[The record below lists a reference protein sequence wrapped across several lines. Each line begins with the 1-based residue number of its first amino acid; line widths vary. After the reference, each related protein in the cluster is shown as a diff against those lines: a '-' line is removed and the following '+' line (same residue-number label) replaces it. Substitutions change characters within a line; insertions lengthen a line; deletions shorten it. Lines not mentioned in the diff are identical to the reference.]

1 MSSSSGLKK
10 RKKAIP
16 GEKVVLVSGPMEGQ
30 VGTVIEQDASDLVL
44 IWMDRGLYARVHEVF
59 TERIERRW

>member
-30 VGTVIEQDASDLVL
+30 VGTVIEQDANDPVL
-44 IWMDRGLYARVHEVF
+44 IWMERVYARVHEVF